1 MIGML
6 RRRLMSGGGAFE
18 FTYTGQFTD
27 KIEGSKR
34 VIKLT
39 SSGTLNVSG
48 SVMAD
53 VYLLAGGGGGVSAAA
68 YNVGTLGCGGG
79 GGGGH
84 QTVKMKII
92 AGVYD
97 IIIGAGG
104 AGNSSQQNYAV
115 IASDGGDT
123 IAFGITTT
131 GGKGANV
138 NCSDNHQHAYGGVGG
153 VPNGLNGD
161 AKFGAYQTAPGG
173 APNGGEGKT
182 SNTPASGTA
191 QKGGDGYVT
200 LTIPI

>member
-1 MIGML
+1 MREAG
-6 RRRLMSGGGAFE
+6 SAFE

-27 KIEGSKR
+27 NIEGSNR
-34 VIKLT
+34 VIKFT

-68 YNVGTLGCGGG
+68 YNIGTLGCGGG

-97 IIIGAGG
+97 IIIGKGG
-104 AGNSSQQNYAV
+104 AGKRSQQNSAV

-123 IAFGITTT
+123 IAFGVKSS

-138 NCSDNHQHAYGGVGG
+138 NCSSGNQYANGGQGG
-153 VPNGLNGD
+153 SPNGLSGN
-161 AKFGAYQTAPGG
+161 AKWGANQTASGG
-173 APNGGEGKT
+173 SPNGGDGKT
-182 SNTPASGTA
+182 GIFASSGSA
-191 QKGGDGYVT
+191 NNGGGGYIT
-200 LTIPI
+200 ITIPI

>member
-1 MIGML
+1 MIAML

-27 KIEGSKR
+27 NIEGSNR
-34 VIKLT
+34 VIKFT

-48 SVMAD
+48 SVMAN

-68 YNVGTLGCGGG
+68 YNVATLGCGGG

-104 AGNSSQQNYAV
+104 AGNSSQQNSAV

-138 NCSDNHQHAYGGVGG
+138 NCSDNNQYAHGGAGG
-153 VPNGLNGD
+153 LPNGLNGST
-161 AKFGAYQTAPGG
+161 AWGTFQTAPGG

-182 SNTPASGTA
+182 RNSPTYTA
-191 QKGGDGYVT
+191 QKGGDGYIT